1 MALNDP
7 RVDVLIDN
15 EPFAVKSYFRS
26 TTDDQVA
33 RFGSSEKGQTNLD
46 LLKAA
51 TQKSFRGGM
60 FQRTMLDEEMV
71 STIRNAY
78 YNKLD
83 DNLYFTPVPTVA
95 TFASSMSFLGVQS
108 WAYFKGSLYLAFNS
122 EAPGPIFTRIHKI
135 DLQTRVVTAL
145 TLPAGLSNSY
155 DPIKITAYKDWI
167 FIAPKI
173 YPASP
178 ADAYRFDGTT
188 FVNVSGGFA
197 DFIEF
202 RDKLY
207 GIAHHNS
214 LFLIN
219 TYNTAT
225 LAYTM
230 IKDIGPTDAT
240 YLRAYQGSI
249 KFNGALYIAMSHGL
263 YRYDGVDINPVI
275 DLTKHSDKNNFKHM
289 AIFNGRLYYTIK
301 NKIFEFDGVNI
312 NEIQD
317 FTEGYKICGI
327 FGGTDRLWVSARNN
341 TYTVAGDPQYGA
353 GLAANFY
360 NFSMFTYNGVGFFEY
375 RAFNDPFPAANTP
388 VVIDINDEIWWIEP
402 NNYYNASYEDRS
414 NGYKYSIINKNSE
427 FTVTDIGADRYFEV
441 FSSEFDAGYPAV
453 AKTFNG
459 IMADY
464 LGLEDAKSHLK
475 IEISTLYKGVWSS
488 YVEVWNDKNR
498 SATGIADDY
507 QLHDQSTAGAPVL
520 PTMPLI
526 FDRCRFHI
534 VMTIDAGVTLLT
546 PPRIRSLTMRYTI
559 QPRPRRKWLLTL
571 NIFGKDKN
579 GLDDIY
585 NADGS
590 KDTRFAS
597 QLRRKLNDAYE
608 KKLPVLFYDVD
619 YSKLTS
625 TSPLKA
631 KGAYWLKTGDY
642 VAIRE
647 SDPTKWTN
655 RRITVTSVDTVNDLV
670 WFTLDSMGQRLAI
683 GGSAAGTYAVD
694 SPVRKSYAVYVT
706 RISNEQYIIDDNSAN
721 DDDGASDFS
730 SVLTVE
736 LVEV

>member
-1 MALNDP
+1 MEPNSQ
-7 RVDVLIDN
+7 RTDVFIDN

-60 FQRTMLDEEMV
+60 FQRTMTDDEMV
-71 STIRNAY
+71 STIRNAL

-83 DNLYFTPVPTVA
+83 DNLYFTPVPTVN
-95 TFASSMSFLGVQS
+95 TFASSMSFAGVQS
-108 WAYFKGSLYLAFNS
+108 WAYFKGSLYLAFNT
-122 EAPGPIFTRIHKI
+122 EAPGPILTRLHKI
-135 DLQTRVVTAL
+135 DLQTRTITAL
-145 TLPAGLSNSY
+145 TLPAALQNSY

-167 FIAPKI
+167 FIAPKA

-240 YLRAYQGSI
+240 YLRAYKGSI

-289 AIFNGRLYYTIK
+289 AVFNGRLYYTIK
-301 NKIFEFDGVNI
+301 SKIFEFDGVNI
-312 NEIQD
+312 NEIRD
-317 FTEGYKICGI
+317 LTEGYEIRGI
-327 FGGTDRLWVSARNN
+327 FSGTDGLWVSARNN
-341 TYTVAGDPQYGA
+341 TYTVAGDPQFGA
-353 GLAANFY
+353 GLAPNFY
-360 NFSMFTYNGVGFFEY
+360 NYSVFKYNGIGFFEY
-375 RAFNDPFPAANTP
+375 RAFKDPFPAANTP

-427 FTVTDIGADRYFEV
+427 FTTTDIGNDRSFEV
-441 FSSEFDAGYPAV
+441 FSSEFDMGYPAV
-453 AKTFNG
+453 AKTLNG
-459 IMADY
+459 VTADY
-464 LGLEDAKSHLK
+464 LGLESGKSHMK

-488 YVEVWNDKNR
+488 YFEVWNDQNR
-498 SATGIADDY
+498 STIGIGDDY
-507 QLHDQSTAGAPVL
+507 QLHDQANAGSPAL

-534 VMTIDAGVTLLT
+534 VVSIEAGVTVTT
-546 PPRIRSLTMRYTI
+546 PPRIRNLTMRYTI

-571 NIFGKDKN
+571 NIFGRDKN

-590 KDTRFAS
+590 KDTRSAS
-597 QLRRKLNDAYE
+597 YVRRKLFDAYE
-608 KKLPVLFYDVD
+608 NKLPVLFYDAD

-631 KGAYWLKTGDY
+631 KGSYWLKTGDY
-642 VAIRE
+642 VALRE
-647 SDPTKWTN
+647 SDPKKWTN
-655 RRITVTSVDTVNDLV
+655 RRITVTAVDTVNDLT
-670 WFTLDSMGQRLAI
+670 WFTLDSIGQRLAI
-683 GGSAAGTYAVD
+683 GGSGVGDYAIG
-694 SPVRKSYAVYVT
+694 SPVRKSHAVYVT
-706 RISNEQYIIDDNSAN
+706 RISNEQYLLDDNSVN
-721 DDDGASDFS
+721 DDDGSSDVS
-730 SVLTVE
+730 SILTVE